1 MLDFIVYFLCIFEL
15 ITLIFV
21 QYQNIIFHQLSI
33 QLFLMMMMKHRIY
46 LKFFYRIILLL
57 INLLVYN
64 LFQFIQCVQLRY
76 LTHLSLIDAYRNDR
90 NNDVQFLINNIWNLP
105 KLGHLFE
112 YTPSLRYLNI
122 NIEFDVNDERI
133 INYKLY
139 LIYHHLFI
147 Y

>member
-1 MLDFIVYFLCIFEL
+1 M
-15 ITLIFV
+15 
-21 QYQNIIFHQLSI
+21 
-33 QLFLMMMMKHRIY
+33 
-46 LKFFYRIILLL
+46 

-122 NIEFDVNDERI
+122 NIEFDVNDERT

-139 LIYHHLFI
+139 LIYYHMFI